1 MGGISMITALAGGV
15 GAARFLQ
22 GLVKIVPPEELTII
36 ANTGDDISLYGLHI
50 SPDLDILTYT
60 LAGIIDERKGWGID
74 GDTFHCLRNLEKYG
88 WATWF
93 QVGDR
98 DMATHLYRTYRLKE
112 GANLAEITDEICQSL
127 KLQVKILP
135 MSNQQV
141 QTMIKTDK
149 GLLHFQ
155 EYLVQRGMKDTV
167 QAVHFK
173 GIEKAKPAP
182 GVIESIQHAERI
194 IICPSNPIVSI
205 GSIISLQGIKKALIK
220 ADAKIVGISPIIQG
234 APVKGPAD
242 KLLKGLN
249 YEVSSFSVAEIYQP
263 FMDIFIIDIKD
274 ENEEARIQNLGIK
287 TIKTDTLMTTLQN
300 KIDLAKVALSV

>member
-1 MGGISMITALAGGV
+1 MITALAGGV

-22 GLVKIVPPEELTII
+22 GLVKIVTPEELTII

-60 LAGIIDERKGWGID
+60 LAGIVDERKGWGID
-74 GDTFHCLRNLEKYG
+74 GDTFHCLRSLEKYG

-112 GANLAEITDEICQSL
+112 GANLTEITDEICQRF

-135 MSNQQV
+135 MSNRHV
-141 QTMIKTDK
+141 QTMIKTEK

-155 EYLVQRGMKDTV
+155 QYLVQRGMKDTV
-167 QAVHFK
+167 QAVYFK

-182 GVIESIQHAERI
+182 GVIESIQQAERI

-205 GSIISLQGIKKALIK
+205 GSIISLKEIKKALIK

-249 YEVSSFSVAEIYQP
+249 YEVSSFSVAKIYQP
-263 FMDIFIIDIKD
+263 FMDIFIIDTKD
-274 ENEEARIQNLGIK
+274 ENEEVRIQNLGIK
-287 TIKTDTLMTTLQN
+287 TIKTNTLMATLQD